1 MDFIDGWFGTVF
13 YTEKESNL
21 HVSGDKGVCVP
32 SAPSICDEDV
42 RVAELS
48 KFHQNGFFCLESAV
62 SEPLLFEARSYIN
75 GKYKQ
80 WLKTSKRQDDWR
92 CHLMT
97 DLSDPEAPVEHP
109 ALMSLL
115 LKSPA
120 LLGRL
125 EQLTGSTVSSIF
137 YSQVAFRTA
146 LSAKQVAQQLA
157 NPVPDYSPGA
167 EYHLDGQANSSGT
180 RFPDPWSVLV
190 GVALVDI
197 STEDKGNFTVFPGW
211 HTRRDWSQ
219 YPEEKRTKTLPDL
232 GTPTHVCLRA
242 GDAVLA
248 HVLLPHRGGK
258 NSTGG
263 VAVPTREAGDEEG
276 SALDSAPES
285 SSAKA
290 KKHAANHAAAAPHP
304 YGGSER
310 WEIPASTREMVF
322 FRVRV
327 ASVGYE
333 CPQRGPTLLSDPWAE
348 FPGVQAVLR
357 GEIAGVSV

>member
-21 HVSGDKGVCVP
+21 HVSGEKGVCVP
-32 SAPSICDEDV
+32 CAPSISGEDV
-42 RVAELS
+42 QIDELN
-48 KFHQNGFFCLESAV
+48 KFHQDGFCCVKNAV
-62 SEPLLFEARSYIN
+62 SESFISDARKYIN

-80 WLKTSKRQDDWR
+80 WLKDSKRQDDWR

-97 DLSDPEAPVEHP
+97 DLSDAEVPVEHP

-115 LKSPA
+115 LKSPT
-120 LLGRL
+120 LLGRI
-125 EQLTGSTVSSIF
+125 EQLTGSSVSSIF
-137 YSQVAFRTA
+137 YSQVAFRTP
-146 LSAKQVAQQLA
+146 LSAKQIAQQLA

-190 GVALVDI
+190 GIALVDI

-211 HTRRDWSQ
+211 HTRRDWSR

-258 NSTGG
+258 NSTG
-263 VAVPTREAGDEEG
+263 AAAPAPDCEARDEEG
-276 SALDSAPES
+276 SALDSVSGGAISQP
-285 SSAKA
+285 AKA
-290 KKHAANHAAAAPHP
+290 KKHAANHAVAAPHP
-304 YGGSER
+304 YGGRER

-327 ASVGYE
+327 AGVDYE
-333 CPQRGPTLLSDPWAE
+333 CPQRGPALLADPWAE
-348 FPGVQAVLR
+348 FPGVQPV
-357 GEIAGVSV
+357 IHV

>member
-1 MDFIDGWFGTVF
+1 MP
-13 YTEKESNL
+13 
-21 HVSGDKGVCVP
+21 C
-32 SAPSICDEDV
+32 APSISDEDV
-42 RVAELS
+42 RFAELN
-48 KFHQNGFFCLESAV
+48 KFHQNGFFCVESAV
-62 SEPLLFEARSYIN
+62 SELLLSDARRYIN

-80 WLKTSKRQDDWR
+80 WLKISKRQDDWR
-92 CHLMT
+92 CHLMA
-97 DLSDPEAPVEHP
+97 DLSDAEAPVEHP

-120 LLGRL
+120 LLGRI
-125 EQLTGSTVSSIF
+125 EQLTMSSVSSIF
-137 YSQVAFRTA
+137 YSQVAFRTP
-146 LSAKQVAQQLA
+146 LSAKQIAQQLA

-211 HTRRDWSQ
+211 HTRRDWSR
-219 YPEEKRTKTLPDL
+219 YPEEKRAKTLPDL
-232 GTPTHVCLRA
+232 GTPTHVCLKA

-258 NSTGG
+258 NSTGT
-263 VAVPTREAGDEEG
+263 VSVSTSEVRDEEG
-276 SALDSAPES
+276 SALDSAPEG
-285 SSAKA
+285 ACAPLNKA
-290 KKHAANHAAAAPHP
+290 KKHAAKHAVAAPHP

-327 ASVGYE
+327 AGVDYE
-333 CPQRGPTLLSDPWAE
+333 CPQRGPALLADPWVE
-348 FPGVQAVLR
+348 FPGVQAVMCGEDAGAYLKACER
-357 GEIAGVSV
+357 GLS